1 MEGKNRMT
9 EFQNCEG
16 WEILKLCNSVKINNY
31 GMTNISKIY
40 GAVLSAWGFAGLA
53 GNQASILVSDKLGF
67 GYLGVVTMLVV
78 FYSLNF
84 SMSSPCVVQ

>member
-1 MEGKNRMT
+1 
-9 EFQNCEG
+9 
-16 WEILKLCNSVKINNY
+16 
-31 GMTNISKIY
+31 MTNISKIH

-53 GNQASILVSDKLGF
+53 GNQAAILVSDKWGF

-84 SMSSPCVVQ
+84 LNVVTLKRSMAKK